1 VPYLLLYVLVALGLM
16 VVVDLVYAAARWA
29 VSGRAPFPFRTL
41 AARIDA
47 WRDARKPVP
56 EPVPPV
62 LLGLELR
69 RLGDEVRRIAESDLP
84 AKAVRIT
91 ACTAAYD
98 DTLLR
103 ACRSIGVE
111 APEGPVPL
119 GATRR
124 FEAES
129 ALVAAGFEW

>member
-1 VPYLLLYVLVALGLM
+1 MYLLLYVVVAVALM
-16 VVVDLVYAAARWA
+16 VVLDLVYAAARWF
-29 VSGRAPFPFRTL
+29 VSGAAPFPFRRL
-41 AARIDA
+41 AAWLDER
-47 WRDARKPVP
+47 RDRRRPRP

-62 LLGLELR
+62 LLAGELR
-69 RLGDEVRRIAESDLP
+69 RLGDEVRRIADSDLP
-84 AKAVRIT
+84 AKGVRIT

-98 DTLLR
+98 DTLLK

-111 APEGPVPL
+111 VPDGPVPL
-119 GATRR
+119 GERRR